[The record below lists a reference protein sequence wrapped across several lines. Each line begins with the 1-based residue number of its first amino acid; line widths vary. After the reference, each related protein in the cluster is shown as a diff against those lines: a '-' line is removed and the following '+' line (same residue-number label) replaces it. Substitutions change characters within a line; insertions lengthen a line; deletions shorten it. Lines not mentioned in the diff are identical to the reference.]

1 MKLRESL
8 EEDNMELNKKLVK
21 NRLISFEKIII
32 EAQSQEHID
41 LGLDE
46 INNFFTALDATDF
59 IEIFDYNKWVKSID
73 FDINSSKELANLDFE
88 TLRKVIT
95 YHVRIDRFIEG
106 HLEELIK
113 NGYFLNFIKVLKN
126 K

>member
-1 MKLRESL
+1 MKLKESL
-8 EEDNMELNKKLVK
+8 EVSNMELDKKLVK

-32 EAQSQEHID
+32 DAQSQEHID

-59 IEIFDYNKWVKSID
+59 IEIFDYNKWVKSIN
-73 FDINSSKELANLDFE
+73 FDINSSEALANLDFE

>member
-1 MKLRESL
+1 
-8 EEDNMELNKKLVK
+8 MELDKKLVK

-32 EAQSQEHID
+32 DAQSQEHID

-59 IEIFDYNKWVKSID
+59 IEIFDYNKWVKSIN
-73 FDINSSKELANLDFE
+73 FDINSSEALANLDFE